1 MNNIREMMR
10 KFTVALNSIDEAY
23 CSNTKRMGVKESELW
38 LLYALDDDDA
48 HSQKQICEEWG
59 FPKTTLNTAIKQAEA
74 AGHLTMTH
82 IPGKRREMNVCL
94 TEEGKAYAKQVLSPI
109 YAAEK
114 MALEATIRRYS
125 IDFIEVLDYFGAC
138 LKSAL
143 EDNMRERKEPDR

>member
-23 CSNTKRMGVKESELW
+23 CSNTKIMGVKESELW

-82 IPGKRREMNVCL
+82 IPGKRREKNVCL